1 MQYDHILVRYG
12 EMSLKGKNRKHFI
25 NHLKNNI
32 KLALSSF
39 SSLEYT
45 ANRDRLF
52 IKLNGED
59 GEKVAEKLQTVFG
72 IQSFSLAIRTKS
84 DIEAIKDTALQ
95 AVKQLYKN
103 GDTFKVSAK
112 RADKSFPLT
121 SDQLNYEIGRHIL
134 IHTDGLKVDVHHPD
148 INVRVEVRPH
158 ATYIMCKDF
167 KGAGGLPVGSS
178 GKAMLMLSGGID
190 SPVAGYLSMKRGLE
204 IEAIHF
210 FSPPYTNE
218 RAKQKVLDLVEKLTE
233 FGGKIVLHIVP
244 FTEIQVTIQQK
255 ILENYTMTSTR
266 RMMLKIADEIRKNRG
281 ALAIVTG
288 ESLGQVASQTL
299 ESMYAINEVTTTP
312 ILRPLISM
320 DKNEIIEIAEKIDT
334 FEISNRPY
342 EDCCTIFTPAS
353 PKTKPKREKILKLE
367 SYVDFQPLIQKAIE
381 ETVTIEFPRKHDI
394 QEKIEEDFEN
404 LL

>member
-218 RAKQKVLDLVEKLTE
+218 RAKQKVMDLVEKLTE

>member
-12 EMSLKGKNRKHFI
+12 EMSLKGKNRKQFV
-25 NHLKNNI
+25 NQLKNNV
-32 KLALSSF
+32 KQSLSSF
-39 SSLEYT
+39 PSLNFT

-52 IKLNGED
+52 IQLNGED
-59 GEKVAEKLQTVFG
+59 GEKVAKKLETVFG
-72 IQSFSLAIRTKS
+72 IQSFSLAIRVES
-84 DIEAIKDTALQ
+84 EIEAIKERALE
-95 AVKQLYKN
+95 AVKQLYKK

-134 IHTDGLKVDVHHPD
+134 IHTEDLTVDVHKPD

-158 ATYIMCKDF
+158 ATYIMCKDY

-178 GKAMLMLSGGID
+178 GKAMLMISGGID

-218 RAKQKVLDLVEKLTE
+218 RAKQKVIDLVKKLTE
-233 FGGKIVLHIVP
+233 YGGKITLHIVP
-244 FTEIQVTIQQK
+244 FTDIQVTIQQN
-255 ILENYTMTSTR
+255 IMSNYTMTSTR
-266 RMMLKIADEIRKNRG
+266 RMMLKIADEIRKKRD

-312 ILRPLISM
+312 VLRPLISM
-320 DKNEIIEIAEKIDT
+320 DKNEIIDIAEKIET
-334 FEISNRPY
+334 FPISNRPY

-353 PKTKPKREKILKLE
+353 PKTKPKREKVLKYE
-367 SYVDFQPLIQKAIE
+367 SYVDFAPLIKKAIE
-381 ETVTIEFPRKHDI
+381 ETITIELPENVNA
-394 QEKIEEDFEN
+394 EKTMEDDLEG

>member
-1 MQYDHILVRYG
+1 
-12 EMSLKGKNRKHFI
+12 
-25 NHLKNNI
+25 
-32 KLALSSF
+32 
-39 SSLEYT
+39 
-45 ANRDRLF
+45 
-52 IKLNGED
+52 
-59 GEKVAEKLQTVFG
+59 
-72 IQSFSLAIRTKS
+72 
-84 DIEAIKDTALQ
+84 
-95 AVKQLYKN
+95 
-103 GDTFKVSAK
+103 
-112 RADKSFPLT
+112 
-121 SDQLNYEIGRHIL
+121 
-134 IHTDGLKVDVHHPD
+134 
-148 INVRVEVRPH
+148 
-158 ATYIMCKDF
+158 
-167 KGAGGLPVGSS
+167 
-178 GKAMLMLSGGID
+178 
-190 SPVAGYLSMKRGLE
+190 
-204 IEAIHF
+204 
-210 FSPPYTNE
+210 
-218 RAKQKVLDLVEKLTE
+218 
-233 FGGKIVLHIVP
+233 
-244 FTEIQVTIQQK
+244 
-255 ILENYTMTSTR
+255 
-266 RMMLKIADEIRKNRG
+266 MLKIADEIRKNRG

>member
-134 IHTDGLKVDVHHPD
+134 IHTDGLKVDVHHPN

-218 RAKQKVLDLVEKLTE
+218 RAKQKVMDLVEKLTE

>member
-134 IHTDGLKVDVHHPD
+134 IHTDGLKVDVHHPN

-218 RAKQKVLDLVEKLTE
+218 RAKQKVMDLVEKLTE

-266 RMMLKIADEIRKNRG
+266 RMMLKIADEIRKKRG

>member
-218 RAKQKVLDLVEKLTE
+218 RAKQKVMDLVEKLTE

-266 RMMLKIADEIRKNRG
+266 RMMLKIADEIRKKRG

-381 ETVTIEFPRKHDI
+381 ETVSIEFPRKHDI